1 MTHNEWENGKRLTTS
16 NATREQLVWMVKD
29 RESIID
35 RQREQIDRLQNQLE
49 QWQTFCCQQ
58 IAARH

>member
-1 MTHNEWENGKRLTTS
+1 MTHNEWENGKRLTTN

-35 RQREQIDRLQNQLE
+35 RQRAQIYRLQNQLE
-49 QWQTFCCQQ
+49 QWQALCCQQ